1 MVDFFFLRE
10 WFLIYSSTIEI
21 ISACAA
27 LADHT
32 KICQFDLTTK
42 NNAVKK
48 EALSTFKDNLDSPV
62 LGRYAILG

>member
-1 MVDFFFLRE
+1 MCVFFLSE

-27 LADHT
+27 LADHS
-32 KICQFDLTTK
+32 KICQLDLTTK

-48 EALSTFKDNLDSPV
+48 EAFKSTFKDNLDSPV